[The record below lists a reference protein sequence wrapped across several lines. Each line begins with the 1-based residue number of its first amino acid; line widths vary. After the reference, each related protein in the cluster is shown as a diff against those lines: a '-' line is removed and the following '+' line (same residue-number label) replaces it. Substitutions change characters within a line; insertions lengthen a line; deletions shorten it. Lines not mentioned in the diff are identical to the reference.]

1 MRTERFEKI
10 AEFVVKGVGIA
21 IPILALSWIEKKQ
34 NNETYVTDVN
44 ELFGSI
50 YYDDAAASIMNSD
63 MLDSRKVEVL
73 KMLKRNQPEYYY
85 KTVITIIKS
94 NMLDSRKIEAIK
106 SL

>member
-1 MRTERFEKI
+1 MKTERFEKI

-21 IPILALSWIEKKQ
+21 IPILALLWIEKKQ
-34 NNETYVTDVN
+34 NETCVTDMN
-44 ELFGSI
+44 ELFGGI

-94 NMLDSRKIEAIK
+94 SMLDSRKIEAIK
-106 SL
+106 NL

>member
-34 NNETYVTDVN
+34 NEICVTDMN
-44 ELFGSI
+44 ELFGGI
-50 YYDDAAASIMNSD
+50 YYGDAAASIMNSD
-63 MLDSRKVEVL
+63 MLDNRKVEVL

-85 KTVITIIKS
+85 KTIITIIKS
-94 NMLDSRKIEAIK
+94 SMLASRKIEAIK

>member
-10 AEFVVKGVGIA
+10 AEIVAKGVGIA

-34 NNETYVTDVN
+34 NETCVTDMN
-44 ELFGSI
+44 ELFGGI
-50 YYDDAAASIMNSD
+50 YYDDATASIMNSD

-73 KMLKRNQPEYYY
+73 KMLKRSQPEYYY

>member
-10 AEFVVKGVGIA
+10 AEIVAKGVGIA

-34 NNETYVTDVN
+34 NETCITDMN
-44 ELFGSI
+44 ELFGGI
-50 YYDDAAASIMNSD
+50 YYDDAAASIMNSN